1 MQQNPVFS
9 LLSLII
15 GHMFTTLSKLI
26 SKVSPQFTF
35 FFEKNDTRVLKSL
48 EQLSTIKNL
57 IRNNSYN
64 CTAVSFKLFKDRTRI
79 T

>member
-9 LLSLII
+9 RLSLII

-26 SKVSPQFTF
+26 SKVFPQFTF
-35 FFEKNDTRVLKSL
+35 FSKKMIPEFQKAWTAIYNKNDL
-48 EQLSTIKNL
+48 IK
-57 IRNNSYN
+57 NNSYK
-64 CTAVSFKLFKDRTRI
+64 CTAVSFKLFKDRAQI